1 VERLEVALTRRAGAT
16 DLYGAATLTLAS
28 STSSCNANLLRRQA
42 ADLWCFINDLLDDLL
57 YMLSLLI

>member
-1 VERLEVALTRRAGAT
+1 VALTRRAGAT

-28 STSSCNANLLRRQA
+28 STSSCNANLLHCQA

-57 YMLSLLI
+57 